1 MTDDDQ
7 AQYHQMMLERQE
19 MGEEAANRLA
29 QHIGTWKDIDYLCH
43 MAGIKSPFDELTER
57 K

>member
-1 MTDDDQ
+1 MTDEDQ
-7 AQYHQMMLERQE
+7 EQYHQMMLERQE

-29 QHIGTWKDIDYLCH
+29 QHIGTWKDVDFLCH